1 MKFKKITQTMTRKE
15 FLENEA
21 GACSCPEKFGFK
33 NEYEHNCSGINC
45 EECWTKIINENN
57 IKFKNDKTEEENV
70 IDALKVVKNYCDEKH
85 CDKCDFGKNVSVCT
99 ISTFLGDGWTP
110 AGWEIE
116 ELENAIKPQ
125 VVIYKVEHSKGGKQY
140 TFIADEDLPIGTM
153 VICDTKYG
161 QTYGK
166 IVDWFKGVDDGNKK
180 CWRIK

>member
-70 IDALKVVKNYCDEKH
+70 IDALKVVKDFCN
-85 CDKCDFGKNVSVCT
+85 DKELCIGCKFDLFGECQITKTLDHVPS
-99 ISTFLGDGWTP
+99 FF
-110 AGWEIE
+110 EIA
-116 ELENAIKPQ
+116 ELEKIIKPQ
-125 VVIYKVEHSKGGKQY
+125 VIIYKVEHSKGGKQY

-161 QTYGK
+161 QSYGK
-166 IVDWFKGVDDGNKK
+166 IVDAFKGVDDGNKK